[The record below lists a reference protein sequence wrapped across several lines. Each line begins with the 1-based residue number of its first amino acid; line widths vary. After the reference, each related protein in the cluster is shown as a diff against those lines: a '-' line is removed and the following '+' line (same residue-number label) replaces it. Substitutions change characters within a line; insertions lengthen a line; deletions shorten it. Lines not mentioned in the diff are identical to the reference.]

1 MKKIIFIL
9 FVLLVGLIV
18 GENYTPDAKIEKMT
32 AKIYYIDQSMQRLI
46 PVEFTKNK
54 TSKQE
59 FAKSV
64 VEKLVEGN
72 DKNKKIMRIIPKN
85 KSSIKVNVIKN
96 TAYVDLKK
104 EFTDNL
110 SDNRNHNILAVYQ
123 IVNSLTSIDGIDYV
137 KFTFD
142 GEVKKG
148 FISKFDMREAF
159 SSDYYI

>member
-1 MKKIIFIL
+1 MKKIVFVL
-9 FVLLVGLIV
+9 FVLLFGLIV
-18 GENYTPDAKIEKMT
+18 GGNYTPDAKTEKMT
-32 AKIYYIDQSMQRLI
+32 AKIYYIDRSMQRLI
-46 PVEFTKNK
+46 PVEFTKK
-54 TSKQE
+54 STSKQE

-64 VEKLVEGN
+64 VKKLVEGN

-110 SDNRNHNILAVYQ
+110 SDNRNHNVLAVYQ
-123 IVNSLTSIDGIDYV
+123 IVNSLSSIDGIDYV

-142 GEVKKG
+142 GEVEKG

-159 SSDYYI
+159 SANYYI

>member
-1 MKKIIFIL
+1 MKKIVFIV
-9 FVLLVGLIV
+9 FVLLFGLIV
-18 GENYTPDAKIEKMT
+18 GEKYTPDAKTDNMT

-46 PVEFTKNK
+46 PVEITVKN
-54 TSKQE
+54 TSKE
-59 FAKSV
+59 VLAENV
-64 VEKLVEGN
+64 VEKLIEGN

-85 KSSIKVNVIKN
+85 KSSINVNVIKN

-123 IVNSLTSIDGIDYV
+123 IVNSLSSIDGIDYV

-142 GEVKKG
+142 GEVEKG

-159 SSDYYI
+159 SANYYI